1 VSNRINHVAIDRIR
15 RTRALY
21 LSSLLRIK
29 RVAPTGALKHACDL
43 GRSLEVRVPPEM
55 RAGDAHAS
63 PADLKPG
70 AVLQPLAQV

>member
-1 VSNRINHVAIDRIR
+1 VSNRIDHVAIDKIR
-15 RTRALY
+15 RTRALW

-55 RAGDAHAS
+55 RAGDADAS
-63 PADLKPG
+63 PADLTPG
-70 AVLQPLAQV
+70 AVMQPLPQI